1 MKAIRLLPL
10 VLALCTLP
18 LTAQTKLKANVAAA
32 ATQPIGIAFN
42 WSYTANAPACT
53 TSNKNCQS
61 GFTLT
66 RTDVT
71 PNVVIGTP
79 SSIAA
84 SSTSF
89 TWTPTG
95 GLPFGTMTFSLVA
108 NGFDL
113 NGNALTSTAAT
124 TSVTNGLSTLN
135 APTGLTGS
143 VQ

>member
-1 MKAIRLLPL
+1 MPCFSQA
-10 VLALCTLP
+10 
-18 LTAQTKLKANVAAA
+18 TKLKANAVAAPAAA
-32 ATQPIGIAFN
+32 AASGIAFN
-42 WSYTANAPACT
+42 WVYTPNAPACT
-53 TSNKNCQS
+53 TTLKNCQS

-71 PNVVIGTP
+71 PNVVIGSP
-79 SSIAA
+79 SAITA
-84 SSTSF
+84 SMLSY

-108 NGFDL
+108 NGYDL
-113 NGNALTSTAAT
+113 NGNALVSTATT

-143 VQ
+143 IQ